1 MHHVGAESS
10 LGEPMSV
17 FIARRKTADNGYGM
31 ELYALQRNT
40 NLQQ

>member
-1 MHHVGAESS
+1 MHHVGAGSS
-10 LGEPMSV
+10 LDEPMSV

-31 ELYALQRNT
+31 ELYALQRIA